1 MDASASASVAHEPRI
16 ANSNGAQFRRPPSRA
31 GCLPRQ
37 NGRPATGLP
46 SGAARAGKA
55 APSGRQSFL
64 GRQGDGDQERTGRL
78 AAALIELGY
87 SVDFARDGDA
97 KLATILAD
105 RPSVVFCVCST
116 ARLSD
121 LGLLEQFSEASSE
134 RHALPPVL
142 LMGQSD
148 SECASRRVGA
158 DDGGSRQRPLT
169 VREKDVLTWVARG
182 KTSAEIAIIL
192 GLSERTINFHCDKAM
207 KRLDVINR
215 TQAVAKAI
223 AEGLIGI

>member
-1 MDASASASVAHEPRI
+1 MDGFVSASVATTTEVPKSAGPPWRTLSSPVSHPLR
-16 ANSNGAQFRRPPSRA
+16 GTGRRTDSRSSVFAGRGEQIPSRR
-31 GCLPRQ
+31 GSLK
-37 NGRPATGLP
+37 
-46 SGAARAGKA
+46 GA
-55 APSGRQSFL
+55 
-64 GRQGDGDQERTGRL
+64 GDQEKSGHL

-87 SVDFARDGDA
+87 SVEYAPDEGS
-97 KLATILAD
+97 KLASMLAN
-105 RPSVVFCVCST
+105 RLNVVLCICST
-116 ARLSD
+116 TRMSD
-121 LGLLEQFSEASSE
+121 LELLEQFSEANSH
-134 RHALPPVL
+134 RRAMPTVL
-142 LMGQSD
+142 LMGKHNSARAED
-148 SECASRRVGA
+148 GTRA
-158 DDGGSRQRPLT
+158 DKCSSVRMRLT